1 MAEDPATSQPHAPML
16 WPGHKTVKQYRL
28 HPGLR
33 QFLNQQSSSPW
44 PSSQPSTWQSQCPV
58 KELPGWRAGRRKTV
72 IVDSRNRHRFKSN
85 IPPRNIIAT
94 VKLSDSAT
102 KRNAAIA
109 TKLNMEFGCIKYIN
123 SPANC
128 SRLRFVARP
137 YELPIPLNFNLADQ
151 QAAQRHEHRDP
162 RVGAAVLRRRAPRL
176 QPSPSRQI

>member
-1 MAEDPATSQPHAPML
+1 ML

-72 IVDSRNRHRFKSN
+72 IVDSRNRHRFKNN
-85 IPPRNIIAT
+85 IPPRNVIAT

-109 TKLNMEFGCIKYIN
+109 TKLNMEFGCIKHIN

-128 SRLRFVARP
+128 SRLKFVARP
-137 YELPIPLNFNLADQ
+137 YELSIPLNFNLTDQ